1 MTLEELE
8 QGKVLAVDKPYGW
21 SSFQVVNKIK
31 WQIKRELGI
40 KKFKIGHAGT
50 LDPLATGLLLICVGK
65 ATKRIDE
72 LQTGSKVYSGTMV
85 IGATTPCYDM
95 ERAVDCYYPIAHLTP
110 EKMEEAREQFV
121 GTIDQVPPMFSAIK
135 VAGSRAYTYARD
147 GQEVAITPKA
157 IEMYEFS
164 ITQIRNMEQLDD
176 QRYPMG
182 PVVIAEGSE
191 AADPMTQEKELYR
204 HPQGH
209 IPEGLPQVDFRIH
222 CGKGTYIR
230 SIARDYGLALG
241 SGAFLTALRRE
252 RIGEYDVK
260 DALAIVAD
268 ERVAL

>member
-72 LQTGSKVYSGTMV
+72 LQSGSKVYTGTMV

-95 ERAVDCYYPIAHLTP
+95 ERAVDCYYPVAHLTP
-110 EKMEEAREQFV
+110 EMLADAREQFV

-135 VAGSRAYTYARD
+135 VAGSRAYSYARD
-147 GQEVAITPKA
+147 GQEVEITPKA
-157 IEMYEFS
+157 IQMHEFA
-164 ITQIRNMEQLDD
+164 ITQMRNMEQLSD
-176 QRYPMG
+176 QRYPLG
-182 PVVIAEGSE
+182 PVVIDASGDQP
-191 AADPMTQEKELYR
+191 DPMTQEKELYR

-230 SIARDYGLALG
+230 SIARDFGLAVG
-241 SGAFLTALRRE
+241 SGAFLSALRRE
-252 RIGEYDVK
+252 RIGDYDVK
-260 DALAIVAD
+260 DALAIAPE